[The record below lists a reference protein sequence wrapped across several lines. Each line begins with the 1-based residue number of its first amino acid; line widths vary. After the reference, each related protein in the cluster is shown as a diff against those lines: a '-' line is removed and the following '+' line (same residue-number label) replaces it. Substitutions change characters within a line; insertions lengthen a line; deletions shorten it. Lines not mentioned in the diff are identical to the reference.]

1 MRALDWLITLVDGMK
16 LGEIKNMLDDEIII
30 QNDQAGGNGEKESV
44 FLKG

>member
-1 MRALDWLITLVDGMK
+1 MQVSCADGVK